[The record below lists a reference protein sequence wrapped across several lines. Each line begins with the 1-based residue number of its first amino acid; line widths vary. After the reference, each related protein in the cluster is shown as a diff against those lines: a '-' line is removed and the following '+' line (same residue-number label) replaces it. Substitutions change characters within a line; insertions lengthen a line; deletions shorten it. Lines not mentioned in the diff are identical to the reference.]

1 MYVGLV
7 DKNQFIL
14 TAGSDMRIRYWDLHY
29 AANSHIVVN
38 AATDPLHGSPTVSY
52 RWAYT
57 LINKSVGQNYL
68 STNNTVYRCLLCTF
82 YDTQVIPLVQDGPEK
97 MAQYKEH

>member
-1 MYVGLV
+1 MYVGMC

-52 RWAYT
+52 R
-57 LINKSVGQNYL
+57 
-68 STNNTVYRCLLCTF
+68 
-82 YDTQVIPLVQDGPEK
+82 
-97 MAQYKEH
+97 

>member
-1 MYVGLV
+1 MSKHCVNGMYVGLC

-14 TAGSDMRIRYWDLHY
+14 TAGSDMRIRYWDMQF

-52 RWAYT
+52 R
-57 LINKSVGQNYL
+57 
-68 STNNTVYRCLLCTF
+68 
-82 YDTQVIPLVQDGPEK
+82 
-97 MAQYKEH
+97 